1 MTSCYSAQSPAL
13 QRIDTL
19 GRLSEGGAFLLREE
33 ILMLRGRPGTAAALA
48 LLMLLGMAPVPVRAQ
63 SQATNGTIEGTIVDP
78 SGAVLPGVSVTVTN
92 VDTGI
97 DRVVVTNEKGLFRAP
112 LLPLGNYKVA
122 AELQGF
128 KRFEKTGITL
138 SVGETAVVNATMS
151 VGQVSEVVNVSGDSP
166 ALNTARIDI
175 GHTMSDTE
183 VHNLPLVARNPYN
196 FALVQPGVTGTE
208 NVEFGVPRLA
218 ANGASMRINYMIDG
232 NTNTE
237 KDRAGLRLLPMSEVM
252 IQEVK
257 VVTTGFAPEFGQ
269 TMGMVYNAVTP
280 SGTNVFHGEGS
291 YLFRRKPFSAFP
303 FFFGCGS
310 TTTAANCPSLET
322 VEANYLAAN
331 PGKTHDDFI
340 ATQKP
345 ETRVDTGT
353 ASIGGPIVKN
363 KLFFYGGWEQTRRD
377 LSSNSLIT
385 VSPAVVA
392 SVGVKPQPTAAPN
405 VQTAKFKIAKG
416 DYQLSPGTRLTAR
429 WIQFHN
435 DAPYNSGGGT
445 NTLERATDF
454 LDAMDSTAGQLVSS
468 LGSNKL
474 NELRFQ
480 YAHRH
485 QSSVANQDSGTGPA
499 ITITTP
505 AIGFGGPVG
514 GTGQGNAGF
523 DFRQDITQ
531 VIDNLTYLRGA
542 HSYKMGFDWQH
553 IADQRT
559 SAPQFTYTFLTVD
572 AYNAAKSGTN
582 PFGYTTMS
590 QITGNLSF
598 DMSTNVFSLFAQDDW
613 QLRPSVKLLYGV
625 RYDLYKYPAG
635 LADAPLAQT
644 HEFNTDGNNFG
655 PRAGVAWAIDQ
666 KSVLRASAGVMFDQ
680 PILGGYEQALQ
691 LSGSPRAPVYSFNG
705 TAAGAPAFPGG
716 VTTGT
721 IAQQSPWAVNSGFT
735 VAHTWQTNAQ
745 YERALGRDFTASVG
759 FMYAK
764 GNDLPVVNDI
774 NLINPVGVLA
784 DGRPIYST
792 TVNATTRADARFN
805 HILEVQSIGESEFK
819 SVTFQ
824 TDKRF
829 SSGLSFNVQY
839 SFGKGTDDTPLRTQ
853 LTVQSEAGPSDPSN
867 LERDKGPN
875 PLDMRHNLNGNI
887 VYVSSSH
894 SSNALVRQLLNGN
907 QIGLLLQFNSGLPTN
922 IIASRDLNGDGVS
935 SDRPLDISRNSLYL
949 PVRKNVDMRY
959 TRWIPIRGAM
969 RAEVIAE
976 LKNVFNTRQMN
987 GINTNTVVDTAGTPA
1002 APIPTDPNNF
1012 VTPTGFEQRKFQLGF
1027 KFRF

>member
-1 MTSCYSAQSPAL
+1 MFPGIRAKVAACALFTVLGLLPA
-13 QRIDTL
+13 
-19 GRLSEGGAFLLREE
+19 GAF
-33 ILMLRGRPGTAAALA
+33 
-48 LLMLLGMAPVPVRAQ
+48 AQ
-63 SQATNGTIEGTIVDP
+63 SQASNGSIEGTIVDA
-78 SGAVLPGVSVTVTN
+78 SGAVLPGVTVTVTN
-92 VDTGI
+92 IDTGI
-97 DRVVVTNEKGLFRAP
+97 TQSVITNEHGLFRAP
-112 LLPLGNYKVA
+112 LLPLGTYKVA

-128 KRFEKTGITL
+128 KRFEKTGVTL
-138 SVGETAVVNATMS
+138 SVGETAVVNATMT
-151 VGQVSEVVNVSGDSP
+151 VGQVSEVINVTGDSP
-166 ALNTARIDI
+166 VLNTARIDI

-269 TMGMVYNAVTP
+269 TMGMVFNAVTP
-280 SGTNVFHGEGS
+280 SGTNRFRGEAS

-310 TTTAANCPSLET
+310 TTAAKNCASLDT
-322 VEANYLAAN
+322 VVANS
-331 PGKTHDDFI
+331 GKSKADL
-340 ATQKP
+340 KP

-353 ASIGGPIVKN
+353 ADAGGPIVKN

-377 LSSNSLIT
+377 LSSTSLIT
-385 VSPAVVA
+385 VSPFVVA
-392 SVGVKPQPTAAPN
+392 AVGVKPQPAAAPN

-416 DYQLSPGTRLTAR
+416 DYQMSQGTRLTAR

-445 NTLERATDF
+445 ATLERATDF
-454 LDAMDSTAGQLVSS
+454 LDAMDSLASQLVSS
-468 LGSNKL
+468 LGGNRL

-485 QSSVANQDSGTGPA
+485 QSSVANADSGTGPA
-499 ITITTP
+499 VSITSPQIS
-505 AIGFGGPVG
+505 FGGAVG

-523 DFRQDITQ
+523 DFKQDITQ
-531 VIDNLTYLRGA
+531 LIDNFTYLRGA
-542 HSYKMGFDWQH
+542 HSYKAGFDWQH
-553 IADQRT
+553 IYDLRT
-559 SAPQFTYTFLTVD
+559 NAPQFTYSFATLD
-572 AYNAAKSGTN
+572 AYLAAKSGEN

-590 QITGNLSF
+590 QITGNLTF
-598 DMSTNVFSLFAQDDW
+598 DMSTNVFSTFVQDDW
-613 QLRPSVKLLYGV
+613 QINPAVKVLYGL

-635 LADAPLAQT
+635 LSDAPLTQT
-644 HEFNTDGNNFG
+644 RSFNTDSNNFG
-655 PRAGVAWAIDQ
+655 PRAGLAWAIDS
-666 KSVLRASAGVMFDQ
+666 KSVLRGSLGIMFDQ

-705 TAAGAPAFPGG
+705 TAPGAPAFPGAAS
-716 VTTGT
+716 TGT
-721 IAQQSPWAVNSGFT
+721 IAQQSPWAVNPDFS
-735 VAHTWQTNAQ
+735 VAHTWQSNAQ
-745 YERALGRDFTASVG
+745 FERQFGRDFTASVSV
-759 FMYAK
+759 MYAK
-764 GNDLPVVNDI
+764 GTQLPVVNDI
-774 NLINPVGVLA
+774 NLINPTGALA

-792 TVNATTRADARFN
+792 TASAATRQDPRFN

-829 SSGLSFNVQY
+829 ASGLSFNVQY

-853 LTVQSEAGPSDPSN
+853 LTVQAEAGPSDPSN
-867 LERDKGPN
+867 LKRDLGPN
-875 PLDMRHNLNGNI
+875 PLDMRHNLNGNV
-887 VYVSSSH
+887 VYLSSNH
-894 SSNALVRQLLNGN
+894 SSNAVVRQLLNGN

-922 IIASRDLNGDGVS
+922 ILASGDLNNDGAS
-935 SDRPLDISRNSLYL
+935 SDRPVNISRNSLYL
-949 PVRKNVDMRY
+949 PVRKNMDMRY
-959 TRWIPIRGAM
+959 TRLVPIRGSV
-969 RAEVIAE
+969 RAEVIVE
-976 LKNVFNTRQMN
+976 LKNVFNTVQMS
-987 GINTNTVVDTAGTPA
+987 GINTTRVVDAAGNPVA
-1002 APIPTDPNNF
+1002 VIPTDPYDF
-1012 VTPTGFEQRKFQLGF
+1012 VNPSGFEQRKLQLGF
-1027 KFRF
+1027 KLRF